1 LSCSFGWHAPR
12 SASQR
17 PKSGQ
22 RPVTPHPTAAEIPNS
37 AIKFGSQR
45 LKVATTAEGG
55 LTKLTFTGKAAG
67 GGDMAPEI
75 VMTVPANSVLP
86 KQKQHAPFHVTLGI
100 KEGESAEAVAKALG
114 KKLSG
119 IKDLAYSVTVTKK
132 GDEWSVNLQMHMM
145 MRAAAPPTK

>member
-1 LSCSFGWHAPR
+1 MADGPAKVD
-12 SASQR
+12 
-17 PKSGQ
+17 KSGQ
-22 RPVTPHPTAAEIPNS
+22 RPITPHPTAAEIPNS
-37 AIKFGSQR
+37 AVKFGSQG

-55 LTKLTFTGKAAG
+55 LTKLTFTGKAGG

-75 VMTVPANSVLP
+75 VMTVPANEVLP
-86 KQKQHAPFHVTLGI
+86 GPGRKQHAPHHITLGV

-132 GDEWSVNLQMHMM
+132 GDEWNVNLQMHMM
-145 MRAAAPPTK
+145 VRAAPATPPPK